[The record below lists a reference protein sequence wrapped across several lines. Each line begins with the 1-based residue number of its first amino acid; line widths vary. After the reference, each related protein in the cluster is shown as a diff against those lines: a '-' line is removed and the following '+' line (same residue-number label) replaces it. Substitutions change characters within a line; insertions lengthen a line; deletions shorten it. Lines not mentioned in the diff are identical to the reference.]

1 MTNSQFS
8 AAELNQ
14 FTGTEHYYRISPGTV
29 ITDGCKYLADHAGA
43 YWLMD
48 AIASYLPQ
56 FTGRE
61 EFISAKLTVVR
72 GVADLILDNGNGK
85 VLDRQHIP
93 FTDFPLASI
102 NLYACWG
109 GEFWVVMLPGEY

>member
-1 MTNSQFS
+1 MQDFDLS
-8 AAELNQ
+8 ELAH
-14 FTGTEHYYRISPGTV
+14 FTGTEHYYRISPSTV

-72 GVADLILDNGNGK
+72 SSADLILDNGNGK
-85 VLDRQHIP
+85 ILDCQHIP

-109 GEFWVVMLPGEY
+109 DEFWVVMLPSEY